1 MADYPVTFDIAYPQ
15 KMDRV
20 QIAIRIG
27 ILIVLSILGGAIS
40 WIWGGMYIIIPVV
53 AAIMISQRGAEK
65 YLAEADE
72 NMTKWLRLLM
82 AFHSY
87 LGLLTDRLPNED
99 PRETLTFE
107 VRPTGTPSAGQ
118 TLLRIIL
125 AIPHYIVIALLDIVA
140 IVLVIIAAIM
150 ILVQESYPEGIFN
163 FLRGLNR
170 WQARVYA
177 YLAGLVEAYPPFAL
191 DTGPE
196 SSAMQPQAPPEPT
209 L

>member
-1 MADYPVTFDIAYPQ
+1 MADYPVSFDIAYPQ

-27 ILIVLSILGGAIS
+27 ILIILSFILNPVFGAM
-40 WIWGGMYIIIPVV
+40 WFVIPIV

-65 YLAEADE
+65 YLAEADQ

-82 AFHSY
+82 AFHAY

-140 IVLVIIAAIM
+140 VVLVIIAAIM

-177 YLAGLVEAYPPFAL
+177 YLAGLVEEYPPFAL

-196 SSAMQPQAPPEPT
+196 TSAMPQAPPEPT
-209 L
+209 A

>member
-1 MADYPVTFDIAYPQ
+1 MADYPVTFDIAYPP

-27 ILIVLSILGGAIS
+27 IVIVLAILGGS
-40 WIWGGMYIIIPVV
+40 LGWIWGAMYIIIPVA

-65 YLAEADE
+65 YIAEADD

-82 AFHSY
+82 AVHAY
-87 LGLLTDRLPNED
+87 LGLLTDRLPNEE
-99 PRETLTFE
+99 PRETLTYE
-107 VRPTGTPSAGQ
+107 VRPTGTPSPGQ

-125 AIPHYIVIALLDIVA
+125 GIPHYIVLAVLGIVA
-140 IVLVIIAAIM
+140 FVLIIVAAIM
-150 ILVQESYPEGIFN
+150 IVVQESYPEGIFN
-163 FLRGLNR
+163 FLRGVLR
-170 WQARVYA
+170 WEARLYA

-196 SSAMQPQAPPEPT
+196 SSAMQQQAPPEPT
-209 L
+209 A